1 MLHNILQWGIVDF
14 FVLARYKQDL
24 RRQSLAERAYI
35 AKISLLCTEDSH
47 FIPLQI
53 IFKIESKGEKKGSFL
68 SWMLML
74 IVVVTNC
81 T

>member
-1 MLHNILQWGIVDF
+1 MGNCGF

-24 RRQSLAERAYI
+24 RRQSLAERAYT

-53 IFKIESKGEKKGSFL
+53 IFKIESKGGEKGKFL
-68 SWMLML
+68 KLDADADSG
-74 IVVVTNC
+74 C
-81 T
+81 Y